1 MREKDVP
8 CGWFLDTPLLELG
21 AVHNDG
27 LDTRLVVH
35 VLHQLVASLVSLLVR
50 PGLMAFL
57 APVEILH
64 IYQIIVIIIPK
75 IDTQC
80 DISTILV

>member
-1 MREKDVP
+1 M
-8 CGWFLDTPLLELG
+8 
-21 AVHNDG
+21 
-27 LDTRLVVH
+27 RLVVH

-50 PGLMAFL
+50 PGLVAFL

-64 IYQIIVIIIPK
+64 IYHKIIAIIISK
-75 IDTQC
+75 IETEC